1 VESSGLTTVP
11 LGFEMTWGIKVG
23 TPDGAA
29 VEVIPGARLS
39 DDCVMSVVGSHMLVS
54 VLVAVGETVITISVD
69 EAAAEEVGAEVI
81 VADPVSEVVGRVPLR
96 EPDVETVVVGAEL
109 SVVRVA
115 VPEAELAVV
124 EMTVPFPVVVGALP
138 TLVVWALPEVV
149 VVSVPLDDTVVS
161 WLVGAALLSVV
172 AIVLPAAVLVVVGVV
187 VGAAVGDK
195 SLVTDPRRLDKIL
208 PSPVLSVVVVEVAAA
223 DETEVVVKTPVE
235 AAPLMP
241 EVVVVGSKDPT
252 KDESKD
258 ESSSGVVLVA
268 AAEADVVVAAS
279 EVVVAGSEVVVAG
292 SEVVVAASEVV
303 VAAAEVVGTTT
314 LDMSDTIELSKLL
327 RGSERPE
334 ALVVVDVVVL
344 DAAVDPPVPENET
357 PDDVTLESEVVVG
370 AAASVVLELVVK
382 TPPGPKVIPPSVDA
396 AAEVVVGTKALV
408 SVVEDVGAIITEGS
422 NPVDPIRRSLV
433 VVGGDGVGSIPTT
446 VVCWIT
452 TVVVDIAA
460 ELELVGTEG
469 NRLFNKF
476 PVPAAEPN
484 PDVSEFVPV
493 IPFKKSP
500 NDERFVVAEK
510 TSCELS
516 SVSFGVWVV
525 IVEFW
530 NIGLLIDLGK

>member
-1 VESSGLTTVP
+1 
-11 LGFEMTWGIKVG
+11 
-23 TPDGAA
+23 
-29 VEVIPGARLS
+29 
-39 DDCVMSVVGSHMLVS
+39 
-54 VLVAVGETVITISVD
+54 
-69 EAAAEEVGAEVI
+69 
-81 VADPVSEVVGRVPLR
+81 
-96 EPDVETVVVGAEL
+96 
-109 SVVRVA
+109 
-115 VPEAELAVV
+115 
-124 EMTVPFPVVVGALP
+124 
-138 TLVVWALPEVV
+138 
-149 VVSVPLDDTVVS
+149 
-161 WLVGAALLSVV
+161 
-172 AIVLPAAVLVVVGVV
+172 VLPAAVLVVVGVV

-235 AAPLMP
+235 AAPLIP

-252 KDESKD
+252 KEESKD

-268 AAEADVVVAAS
+268 AAEADVVVA
-279 EVVVAGSEVVVAG
+279 GSEVVVAG
-292 SEVVVAASEVV
+292 SEVV

-408 SVVEDVGAIITEGS
+408 SVVDDVGAIITEGS

-446 VVCWIT
+446 VVC
-452 TVVVDIAA
+452 
-460 ELELVGTEG
+460 
-469 NRLFNKF
+469 
-476 PVPAAEPN
+476 
-484 PDVSEFVPV
+484 
-493 IPFKKSP
+493 
-500 NDERFVVAEK
+500 
-510 TSCELS
+510 
-516 SVSFGVWVV
+516 
-525 IVEFW
+525 
-530 NIGLLIDLGK
+530 